1 MSQTAKHIPLRKCVV
16 CKAEGQKD
24 AFLRVVRY
32 RGEFSVDN
40 TGKAEGRGAYIC
52 KNADCVKRLRKSR
65 RLEKAF
71 RTQIPQEIYDTLEGL
86 SF

>member
-16 CKAEGQKD
+16 CRAERQKD
-24 AFLRVVRY
+24 ELLRVVRY
-32 RGEFSVDN
+32 RGDFFVDV

-52 KNADCVKRLRKSR
+52 KSADCLKQLRKSR

-71 RTQIPQEIYDTLEGL
+71 HTQVPQDIYDTLDGL

>member
-52 KNADCVKRLRKSR
+52 RNADCVKRLRKSR

-71 RTQIPQEIYDTLEGL
+71 RAQIPQEIYNTLEGL